1 MRESKEH
8 VPQYHLWMSDHQ
20 LRLSTASDLLSID
33 QEYEMC
39 ERWALDDDKLTFI
52 IFERNPISGSSPDLV
67 HLNRSDSDLQ
77 TYLLGEMMSVF
88 FRHFNS
94 GVSIEVVKAD
104 SIFKKKKKNPDP
116 TRKKKRRC
124 EFILKKRGNESKREE
139 TKNGEVKKPQKGE
152 LEIMIASIHH
162 RKRGLATEALQLF
175 LSYIQIISTST
186 TDLPN
191 SLNTHRFSPSSTIS
205 FFFVKI
211 SFDNRISQL
220 LFQKLGFVQVSSN
233 LVFEEFEFR
242 LSNSESSMNSS
253 HFSVHPLLDS
263 SILPKENDYPLV
275 SVYES
280 HWVNRSSMRI
290 GLAHFPPTSDR

>member
-1 MRESKEH
+1 MNFWIFFGVGNKESKEH

-20 LRLSTASDLLSID
+20 LRLSTASDLLSVD

-67 HLNRSDSDLQ
+67 YLNRSDSDLQ
-77 TYLLGEMMSVF
+77 TYLLGEMIGDVNLFLS
-88 FRHFNS
+88 
-94 GVSIEVVKAD
+94 
-104 SIFKKKKKNPDP
+104 PDES
-116 TRKKKRRC
+116 K
-124 EFILKKRGNESKREE
+124 EEEEGNESKREE

>member
-1 MRESKEH
+1 MRVNEQTAVLGPRTVLVPYRKEH

-20 LRLSTASDLLSID
+20 LRLSTASDLLSVD

-67 HLNRSDSDLQ
+67 YLNRSDSDLQ
-77 TYLLGEMMSVF
+77 TYLLGEMIGDVNLFLS
-88 FRHFNS
+88 
-94 GVSIEVVKAD
+94 
-104 SIFKKKKKNPDP
+104 PDES
-116 TRKKKRRC
+116 K
-124 EFILKKRGNESKREE
+124 EEEEGNESKREE